1 MELSPVTVAYTVVF
15 AGLVAVRMVSLA
27 LGAVT
32 SLNALPSIVSMNFI
46 TSSNNHFFLREKSVF
61 GCFVNSQW

>member
-15 AGLVAVRMVSLA
+15 VGLVAVIMVSLA

-32 SLNALPSIVSMNFI
+32 SCQLA
-46 TSSNNHFFLREKSVF
+46 RESR
-61 GCFVNSQW
+61 

>member
-15 AGLVAVRMVSLA
+15 AGLVAVRMVSPA

-32 SLNALPSIVSMNFI
+32 SCQLA
-46 TSSNNHFFLREKSVF
+46 RESR
-61 GCFVNSQW
+61 